1 MSRQPL
7 KAPFPYFGG
16 KSRVAAAVWERLGDV
31 PSYVEPFFGSGAVLL
46 ARPHAPRIETV
57 NDADGLLANFWRA
70 MVHSPEEV
78 ARWADWP
85 VNEADLHAR
94 HLWLVGQRERLTER
108 LMADPDFFDAKAAGW
123 WVWGASCW
131 IGSGWCS
138 GRGPWGVVDGVFAHL
153 GTAGQGV
160 KRKLPHLGAGRGVK
174 RQLPHLGS
182 AGRGVKRQP
191 PHLGSAGQGV
201 NRQPPHLGSAGQGV
215 AAALMPVA
223 ERMRRVR
230 VVCGDWSRVLGDS
243 VLFPTVRAAGALC
256 GVMLDPPYRSANAIE
271 YAGGGVDHAAI
282 EAWCRDNGDRP
293 QLRIALCGYEGE
305 YDLPGWS
312 VMAWKAHGG
321 FGNQGQG
328 RGRKNSTKERIWFSP
343 HCLAAAALSLDL
355 GAP

>member
-1 MSRQPL
+1 MSKQPI

-16 KSRVAAAVWERLGDV
+16 KSRIATAVWERLGDV

-70 MVHSPEEV
+70 MVHAPEEV

-138 GRGPWGVVDGVFAHL
+138 GRGPWGAVDGVFTHL

-160 KRKLPHLGAGRGVK
+160 NRQMPRLFAGR
-174 RQLPHLGS
+174 
-182 AGRGVKRQP
+182 
-191 PHLGSAGQGV
+191 GV

-230 VVCGDWSRVLGDS
+230 VVCGDWSRLLGDS
-243 VLFPTVRAAGALC
+243 VLFPTGRASGGGLSAAGALC

-271 YAGGGVDHAAI
+271 YGGGGVDHAAI

-328 RGRKNSTKERIWFSP
+328 RGRKNSAKERIWFSP